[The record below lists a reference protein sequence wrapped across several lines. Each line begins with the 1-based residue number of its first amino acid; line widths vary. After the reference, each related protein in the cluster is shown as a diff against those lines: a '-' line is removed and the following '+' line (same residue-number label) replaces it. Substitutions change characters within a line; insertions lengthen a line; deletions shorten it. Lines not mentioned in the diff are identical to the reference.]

1 MYSHQRPIKRFFW
14 FLCGIDLHKFQSLE
28 GPYIC
33 ERKRFTSI
41 GLTMA
46 TLTCL
51 ALISFTYAFLQ
62 ILYPDMP
69 LFQWYAIVPWIICAF
84 LSLVVT
90 LIFFNLQRFILI
102 ISNSVLIQLD
112 GDRGRL
118 TSGYIGILL
127 SLMISIA
134 VGVPLQTMIMSPSI
148 DVAMLSNRVSYDLKI
163 DSYLQNRSGELI
175 QLVNRWDDLHRYEKV
190 KNALIVDSD
199 FNTGCEEALEN
210 CISDL
215 RSKLNS
221 LSSDLENDKS
231 LTSIQKIKKQYEI
244 EVLSL
249 QLHQEQEKLKL
260 QKSTGFL
267 KRSSIGFEAEP
278 FFSWMIIL
286 LVMFLQ
292 ATPGV
297 ARMLSHPSP
306 FDYAKIEDD
315 RLTIAK
321 KGIELEADFVFDIA
335 GNLIPVDKF
344 HLADRIFKIEID
356 KAQQEMIINEQGNF
370 VLKEKKLEEIFQYAY
385 SLKNNAV
392 H

>member
-1 MYSHQRPIKRFFW
+1 MYSHQHPIKSFFW
-14 FLCGIDLHKFQSLE
+14 FLCGIDLDRFQLLE

-69 LFQWYAIVPWIICAF
+69 LFQRYAIVPWIICIF

-90 LIFFNLQRFILI
+90 LIFFNLQRFVLT

-112 GDRGRL
+112 GDGGRL

-127 SLMISIA
+127 SLMMSIA

-148 DVAMLSNRVSYDLKI
+148 DVAMLSNRVSYNLKI

-175 QLVNRWDDLHRYEKV
+175 QLVNRWDELHRYEKV
-190 KNALIVDSD
+190 KNALFVDSD
-199 FNTGCEEALEN
+199 FNTGCDESVEN

-215 RSKLNS
+215 RSKLQS
-221 LSSDLENDKS
+221 LGSDLENNKS
-231 LTSIQKIKKQYEI
+231 ITSIQKIKKQYEI
-244 EVLSL
+244 EMLSL
-249 QLHQEQEKLKL
+249 QLHEEQEKLKL
-260 QKSTGFL
+260 QKSSGFL

-297 ARMLSHPSP
+297 VRMLSHPSP
-306 FDYAKIEDD
+306 FDYAKIEED

-321 KGIELEADFVFDIA
+321 NGIELEADFVFDIT
-335 GNLIPVDKF
+335 GNFIPVDKF

-356 KAQQEMIINEQGNF
+356 KAQREIIINEQENSI
-370 VLKEKKLEEIFQYAY
+370 LNEKKLEDIFKYSY
-385 SLKNNAV
+385 SLKK
-392 H
+392 